1 MPEVHN
7 EVCSEIASIIAT
19 NLGVNIK
26 STNAF
31 CLPSKVADKPRKLSV
46 YLSSI
51 EEKLSFI
58 DRVKKQKLTVNN
70 IDKNW
75 GKTAIFV
82 NVQMIPVYRD
92 LFFKARKAVKEV
104 GYKFI
109 WFKNNKIFV
118 RRNESSKAIIIADEL
133 SISKIK

>member
-1 MPEVHN
+1 
-7 EVCSEIASIIAT
+7 
-19 NLGVNIK
+19 
-26 STNAF
+26 
-31 CLPSKVADKPRKLSV
+31 
-46 YLSSI
+46 
-51 EEKLSFI
+51 
-58 DRVKKQKLTVNN
+58 LTANN

-82 NVQMIPVYRD
+82 NDQMTSTYRD
-92 LFFKARKAVKEV
+92 LFFKARKAAKKV

-118 RRNESSKAIIIADEL
+118 RRNESSKAIIITDEL

>member
-7 EVCSEIASIIAT
+7 EVCSEVVSKIAT
-19 NLGVNIK
+19 NLGVNVK

-31 CLPSKVADKPRKLSV
+31 RLPSKVADKPRKLLV
-46 YLSSI
+46 CLSSI

-58 DRVKKQKLTVNN
+58 DRVKKQKLTANN

-82 NVQMIPVYRD
+82 NDQMTSTNRD
-92 LFFKARKAVKEV
+92 LFFKARKTAKEV

-118 RRNESSKAIIIADEL
+118 RRNESSKAIIITDEL